1 MKCKNCGWEVP
12 PPPVRKRGSVY
23 CSRPCAKKFNAT
35 KWQKENPERQRELV
49 RESVQRNPEKKK
61 SNDRAWRERN
71 PHKFAAYGARRRA
84 AKLNATP
91 PWLTQEHLEQIESMY
106 SFAKKLGAL
115 TGQSFDVDHIVP
127 LQGENVCGLHVPWNL
142 QLLDQK
148 LNRSKSNKHLQ

>member
-1 MKCKNCGWEVP
+1 MKCRYCAWEIP
-12 PPPVRKRGSVY
+12 PPPVCKRNALY
-23 CSRPCAKKFNAT
+23 CSTSCARKFNAT
-35 KWQKENPERQRELV
+35 KWQKENPERQREIE
-49 RESVQRNPEKKK
+49 REWLQRNPGRKK

-71 PHKFAAYGARRRA
+71 PARSAARSAKRRA

-91 PWLTQEHLEQIESMY
+91 PWLTQEHLDQIETMY

-115 TGQSFDVDHIVP
+115 TGQSFEVDHIVP